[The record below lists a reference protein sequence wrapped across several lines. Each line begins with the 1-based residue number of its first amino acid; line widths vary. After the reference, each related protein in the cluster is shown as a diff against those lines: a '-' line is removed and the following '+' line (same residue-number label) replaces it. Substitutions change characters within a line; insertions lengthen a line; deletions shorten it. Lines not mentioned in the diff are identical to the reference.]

1 MASWLAY
8 RNAKKWSRVRL
19 DEILQ
24 KWCHYKGLL
33 ERDKQF
39 FNEEF
44 PVWVKDIDKSIPDNL
59 HDAQCKLKTV
69 REMWE
74 RLASMKQEHAM
85 AASQCEYIGDSNDK
99 QDDGS
104 IGVEDSVS
112 QLAEAVQE
120 MVQDAIGETERRMND
135 IRDIIHQWETIDRTR
150 NDLRNWLHSKQEDLH
165 EIESRP
171 SKLHPEAAELE
182 IANLQVLRE
191 AVTAKGPEIDTFVNN
206 YRDLTQH
213 KPSLVDPVVRAV
225 RDDWDELLGQIENL
239 LEEREQALLES
250 RELQDAQNTMDDDL
264 EDFVKELEKI
274 EAAEASLTDKVNQLK
289 KRKCRSTQTPRDT
302 SLKKGML
309 VDILTDVRTLKENGA
324 HGETGTQTETE
335 QSTQT
340 GPRLFPEA
348 DPVRNARHG
357 RLRELMDDVKEL
369 KSGNANSVAASPVAD
384 YRSQQTSA
392 MGDPLEQSP
401 LSNTVTPN
409 RSSPIRFGATQPHA
423 TQDFQLPNSSITP
436 NYGDIQYPGQRITM
450 NDIHNI
456 NDRIQRLN
464 NYQLPPR
471 RTLPQPPPLPP
482 PPPQFIVPVY
492 ASPPPRRVTF
502 REFPRSFEDEND
514 GFLSDESEYDGGIA
528 PRRRRRRHTPTL
540 ERYGIED
547 ALTEACSAAKQLR
560 KMSQKM
566 KDSLRD
572 EFLHR

>member
-1 MASWLAY
+1 MFRWPSKQSLSRSQSKSSLKRQLPTLRPHRGKRPFDRSHDSLKKGSAAALDSESEESGYGETYYTMHASSFDNDAFDSVIETTMPGTPEQ
-8 RNAKKWSRVRL
+8 N
-19 DEILQ
+19 
-24 KWCHYKGLL
+24 HYSDNDSTVSYITG
-33 ERDKQF
+33 
-39 FNEEF
+39 EF
-44 PVWVKDIDKSIPDNL
+44 PSANPDDL
-59 HDAQCKLKTV
+59 RDAT
-69 REMWE
+69 
-74 RLASMKQEHAM
+74 
-85 AASQCEYIGDSNDK
+85 SQTHGNARTQTHSGLWN
-99 QDDGS
+99 GS
-104 IGVEDSVS
+104 
-112 QLAEAVQE
+112 Q
-120 MVQDAIGETERRMND
+120 
-135 IRDIIHQWETIDRTR
+135 RDISTQMPRAMETQTDGF
-150 NDLRNWLHSKQEDLH
+150 
-165 EIESRP
+165 SRY
-171 SKLHPEAAELE
+171 
-182 IANLQVLRE
+182 IN
-191 AVTAKGPEIDTFVNN
+191 
-206 YRDLTQH
+206 
-213 KPSLVDPVVRAV
+213 
-225 RDDWDELLGQIENL
+225 
-239 LEEREQALLES
+239 
-250 RELQDAQNTMDDDL
+250 
-264 EDFVKELEKI
+264 
-274 EAAEASLTDKVNQLK
+274 
-289 KRKCRSTQTPRDT
+289 RSTQSLQSIGAQTRRSNGSRTDLLKSILMEVKTMKSQRGLTSPSDNSQSPYGSDT

-409 RSSPIRFGATQPHA
+409 RSSPIRFGVTQPHA

-436 NYGDIQYPGQRITM
+436 NYGNIEYPGQRITM

-471 RTLPQPPPLPP
+471 RTLPQPPPPPP